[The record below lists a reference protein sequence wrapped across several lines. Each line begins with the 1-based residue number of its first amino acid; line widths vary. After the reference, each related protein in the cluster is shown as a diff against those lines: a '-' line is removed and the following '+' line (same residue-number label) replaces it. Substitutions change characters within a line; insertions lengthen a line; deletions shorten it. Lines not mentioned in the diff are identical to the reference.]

1 MPQRLRRYGGT
12 AVRRYGGII
21 EHPWGSHAWAHFG
34 LNKPSRSGGWIVAD
48 FHGGWTCCVEQGRY
62 GHYARKPTLLLAYH
76 VDLPELDWGIGEPRL
91 DPKIVERMGLA
102 RAKRLGEVGGRGG
115 GTDSSPRIGTPK
127 PFRDLLIAIAK
138 TAKVDNKTGD

>member
-1 MPQRLRRYGGT
+1 
-12 AVRRYGGII
+12 
-21 EHPWGSHAWAHFG
+21 
-34 LNKPSRSGGWIVAD
+34 
-48 FHGGWTCCVEQGRY
+48 
-62 GHYARKPTLLLAYH
+62 LAYH